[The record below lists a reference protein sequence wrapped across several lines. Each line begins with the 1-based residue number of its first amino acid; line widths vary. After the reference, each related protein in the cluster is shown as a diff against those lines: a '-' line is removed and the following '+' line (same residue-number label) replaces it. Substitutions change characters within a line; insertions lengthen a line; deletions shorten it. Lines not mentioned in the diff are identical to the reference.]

1 VLIKICGIM
10 RLEDA
15 EAAVTL
21 GATALGFVF
30 WPKSPR
36 FVEPE
41 QARAIAA
48 ALPPFV
54 TTVGVF
60 VDQSARLVN
69 GVAAR
74 VGLAAVQLH
83 GDETVAYL
91 DDVERPVVKAFPLG
105 ESTRDEDA
113 DEWPAR
119 VRLLLDVHDPVRR
132 GGTGQ
137 PVDWSRAAAVSARR
151 PVLLAGGLR
160 PENVADAV
168 RRVRPFGIDVS
179 SGVESAPGVKDHS
192 LMRAL
197 FDNMRTV
204 DRVGVGPH
212 ASEDG

>member
-1 VLIKICGIM
+1 MVVKICGIT

-15 EAAVTL
+15 EAAVAL

-30 WPKSPR
+30 WPESPR

-41 QARAIAA
+41 QARAIVA

-54 TTVGVF
+54 TTIGVF

-83 GDETVAYL
+83 GDEPVAYL
-91 DDVERPVVKAFPLG
+91 DDVDRPVVKAFAVG
-105 ESTRDEDA
+105 EQTRDEAA
-113 DEWPAR
+113 DQWPAR
-119 VRLLLDVHDPVRR
+119 VRLLLDVHDPAKR

-137 PVDWSRAAAVSARR
+137 PIDWTRAAAVSARR

-160 PENVADAV
+160 PENVVEAIQ
-168 RRVRPFGIDVS
+168 RVRPFGIDVS
-179 SGVESAPGVKDHS
+179 SGVESAPGIKDHAR
-192 LMRAL
+192 LEALFRAL
-197 FDNMRTV
+197 ATGVAGPEGSGLRT
-204 DRVGVGPH
+204 
-212 ASEDG
+212 